1 MDNMFW
7 NKWNNEFRGYGE
19 PTNNYNQNANHQ
31 QYQNWSND
39 WGTQKQNNTS
49 FTWDYFDDSLKEEK
63 KRPNPAKSFN
73 PQEFINTEFMKDFR
87 SDGNKTHRWDI
98 DKPNTNWGKT
108 SYGRKDEGFHTLAN
122 GVHYND
128 KNVKLNG
135 NNYQYYDDETNQ
147 YHDIYALGMN
157 QLKEYGHYKNKQV
170 NVWDNDIYGS
180 LIDVTHEDGT
190 VTSGIIMDASSAG
203 NHKANLDQWTEYV
216 NPNNETVTFQFKRIG
231 WGTTKNPKR

>member
-19 PTNNYNQNANHQ
+19 HTNNYNQNANHQ

-49 FTWDYFDDSLKEEK
+49 WDWNYFNDSLKEDK

-87 SDGNKTHRWDI
+87 ADGNKTHRWDI
-98 DKPNTNWGKT
+98 DKPNTKWGKT

-122 GVHYND
+122 GVPYND

-135 NNYQYYDDETNQ
+135 NNYQYYDEETNQ

-157 QLKEYGHYKNKQV
+157 QLKEYGHHKNKQV

-216 NPNNETVTFQFKRIG
+216 NPNNETVTWEFKRIG